1 MERRL
6 PREWKV
12 REWWTNVSAERQAKA
27 SLPEAALDIIAIDA
41 LSHLVAA
48 SLKEDTLGAV
58 QRDIPRI
65 LETLLRFLDAAESYK
80 AELEKN
86 MPVDEENILKDII
99 AFKDT
104 VRAVGVVMPVIQ
116 SLRDGVILIAKTFG
130 DRLRA
135 YTFPPPTAKR
145 LQAFIDL

>member
-1 MERRL
+1 MVPFFVL
-6 PREWKV
+6 
-12 REWWTNVSAERQAKA
+12 
-27 SLPEAALDIIAIDA
+27 LEAIAHDYIIA

-65 LETLLRFLDAAESYK
+65 LETLLRFLDEAESYK

-86 MPVDEENILKDII
+86 MPADEENILKDII

-116 SLRDGVILIAKTFG
+116 CTFYSLFAVISTHIYFSQPSVMVL
-130 DRLRA
+130 
-135 YTFPPPTAKR
+135 Y
-145 LQAFIDL
+145 